1 MDTLLKNLTIK
12 NNFMFAAVMSDEENC
27 KGFLE
32 RVLPIKIDHVEIST
46 EKSIVYHPEYKG
58 VRLDVYAK
66 DENNTRYNVEMQ
78 VLKQPALGRRSRYY
92 QSHMDMDILVKGCNY
107 AELPDSYVIFL
118 CDFDPFGAGKY
129 RYTFQITCREA
140 ENIFLKD
147 GRCIVFL
154 NTRGE
159 NSKDVPKELV
169 SFLKFVHA
177 DLKESQKDFQDDYEF
192 VHADLKESQKDFQ
205 DDYVRQVQK
214 SVTHIRESREM
225 EERFML
231 LELLLEDERREGQKQ
246 GEEEGQLKM
255 AKEMREMTLSRLGRL
270 PNSLL
275 ETLHQQQDIE
285 RLKAWMQTALTAQ
298 SLDEFISKM

>member
-1 MDTLLKNLTIK
+1 MNTLLKNLTIK

-32 RVLPIKIDHVEIST
+32 RALSMKVDHVEIST
-46 EKSIVYHPEYKG
+46 EKNIVYHPEYKG

-66 DENNTRYNVEMQ
+66 DENNTRYNIEMQ

-92 QSHMDMDILVKGCNY
+92 QSQMDMELLLKGCEY

-118 CDFDPFGAGKY
+118 CDFDPFGKGKY
-129 RYTFQITCREA
+129 RYTFGTACEETEKA
-140 ENIFLKD
+140 SLKD
-147 GRCIVFL
+147 GRCIMFL

-159 NSKDVPKELV
+159 NAEEVPKELV
-169 SFLKFVHA
+169 SFLK
-177 DLKESQKDFQDDYEF
+177 F

-231 LELLLEDERREGQKQ
+231 LELLLKDERREGR
-246 GEEEGQLKM
+246 EEGRKTGQLEEAQGMLQM
-255 AKEMREMTLSRLGRL
+255 ALNRFGEL
-270 PNSLL
+270 PENLL
-275 ETLHQQQDIE
+275 KTLHQQQDIE
-285 RLKAWMQTALTAQ
+285 VIRNWMQIALKSQ
-298 SLDEFISKM
+298 SLDDFISKM

>member
-1 MDTLLKNLTIK
+1 
-12 NNFMFAAVMSDEENC
+12 MFAILYFIEFLCKVEENC

-32 RVLPIKIDHVEIST
+32 RVLPIKINYVEINT
-46 EKSIVYHPEYKG
+46 EKNIVYHPEYKG

-66 DENNTRYNVEMQ
+66 DENNTRYNIEMQ

-92 QSHMDMDILVKGCNY
+92 QSQMDMELLAKGCEY
-107 AELPDSYVIFL
+107 EELPDSYVIFL
-118 CDFDPFGAGKY
+118 CDFDPFGERKY
-129 RYTFQITCREA
+129 RYTFRTACE
-140 ENIFLKD
+140 ETKKVSLKD
-147 GRCIVFL
+147 GRCIMFL
-154 NTRGE
+154 NTCGE
-159 NSKDVPKELV
+159 DEEDVPKELV
-169 SFLKFVHA
+169 SFLR
-177 DLKESQKDFQDDYEF
+177 F

-231 LELLLEDERREGQKQ
+231 LELLLEDERREGQ
-246 GEEEGQLKM
+246 LKM
-255 AKEMREMTLSRLGRL
+255 AKEMLEMTLSRLGRL

>member
-1 MDTLLKNLTIK
+1 
-12 NNFMFAAVMSDEENC
+12 MFAAVMSDEENC

-177 DLKESQKDFQDDYEF
+177 DLKESQKDFQDDY
-192 VHADLKESQKDFQ
+192 
-205 DDYVRQVQK
+205 VRQVQK

-231 LELLLEDERREGQKQ
+231 LELLLEDECREGQKQ

-255 AKEMREMTLSRLGRL
+255 AKEMLEMTLSRLGRL

>member
-1 MDTLLKNLTIK
+1 MNTLLKNLTIK

-32 RVLPIKIDHVEIST
+32 RALSMKVDHVEIST
-46 EKSIVYHPEYKG
+46 EKNIVYHPEYKG

-66 DENNTRYNVEMQ
+66 DENNTRYNIEMQ

-92 QSHMDMDILVKGCNY
+92 QSQMDMELLLKGCEY

-118 CDFDPFGAGKY
+118 CDFDPFGKGKY
-129 RYTFQITCREA
+129 CYTFWTACEETEKA
-140 ENIFLKD
+140 SLKD
-147 GRCIVFL
+147 GRCIMFL

-159 NSKDVPKELV
+159 NAEEVPKELV
-169 SFLKFVHA
+169 SFLK
-177 DLKESQKDFQDDYEF
+177 F

-231 LELLLEDERREGQKQ
+231 LELLLKDERREGR
-246 GEEEGQLKM
+246 EEGRKTGQLEEAQGMLQM
-255 AKEMREMTLSRLGRL
+255 ALNRFGEL
-270 PNSLL
+270 PENLL
-275 ETLHQQQDIE
+275 KTLHQQQDIE
-285 RLKAWMQTALTAQ
+285 VIRNWMQIALKSQ
-298 SLDEFISKM
+298 SLDDFISKM

>member
-1 MDTLLKNLTIK
+1 MNTLLKNLTIK

-32 RVLPIKIDHVEIST
+32 RALSIKVEHVEIST
-46 EKSIVYHPEYKG
+46 EKNIVYHPEYKG

-66 DENNTRYNVEMQ
+66 DENNTRYNIEMQ

-92 QSHMDMDILVKGCNY
+92 QSQMDMELLAKGCEY

-118 CDFDPFGAGKY
+118 CDFDPFGEGKY
-129 RYTFQITCREA
+129 RYTFRTICEEA
-140 ENIFLKD
+140 EKASLKD

-154 NTRGE
+154 NTCGRNEE
-159 NSKDVPKELV
+159 NIPQELL
-169 SFLKFVHA
+169 SFLK
-177 DLKESQKDFQDDYEF
+177 F

-214 SVTHIRESREM
+214 PVTDIKASREM

-231 LELLLEDERREGQKQ
+231 LEELLKDEHRQGVQEGIQKGIQKGELKATREI
-246 GEEEGQLKM
+246 L
-255 AKEMREMTLSRLGRL
+255 EMTLVKFGQL
-270 PNSLL
+270 PDDFLK
-275 ETLHQQQDIE
+275 TLHEQQD
-285 RLKAWMQTALTAQ
+285 TG
-298 SLDEFISKM
+298 

>member
-1 MDTLLKNLTIK
+1 
-12 NNFMFAAVMSDEENC
+12 MFAILYFIEFLCKVEENC

-32 RVLPIKIDHVEIST
+32 RVLPIKINYVEINT
-46 EKSIVYHPEYKG
+46 EKNIVYHPEYKG

-66 DENNTRYNVEMQ
+66 DENNTRYNIEMQ

-92 QSHMDMDILVKGCNY
+92 QSQMDMELLAKGCEY

-118 CDFDPFGAGKY
+118 CDFDPFGEGKY
-129 RYTFQITCREA
+129 RYTFRTICEETEKA
-140 ENIFLKD
+140 SLKD

-154 NTRGE
+154 NTCGRNEE
-159 NSKDVPKELV
+159 NIPQELL

-177 DLKESQKDFQDDYEF
+177 DLKESQT
-192 VHADLKESQKDFQ
+192 DFQ

-214 SVTHIRESREM
+214 SVTHIKGSREM

-231 LELLLEDERREGQKQ
+231 LELLMQDERREGRKA
-246 GEEEGQLKM
+246 GELEG
-255 AKEMREMTLSRLGRL
+255 AREMLQMALNRFGEL
-270 PNSLL
+270 PDNLL
-275 ETLHQQQDIE
+275 KALHQQQDIE
-285 RLKAWMQTALTAQ
+285 VIRSWMEKALKAE

>member
-118 CDFDPFGAGKY
+118 CDFDPFGEGKY
-129 RYTFQITCREA
+129 RYTFRKSCEETQKA
-140 ENIFLKD
+140 SLKD
-147 GRCIVFL
+147 GRCIMFL
-154 NTRGE
+154 NTCGE
-159 NSKDVPKELV
+159 DEQDVPKELV
-169 SFLKFVHA
+169 SFLRFVHA
-177 DLKESQKDFQDDYEF
+177 DLKESQT
-192 VHADLKESQKDFQ
+192 DFQ

-214 SVTHIRESREM
+214 SVTHIKGSREM

-231 LELLLEDERREGQKQ
+231 LELLMQDERREGSKA
-246 GEEEGQLKM
+246 GELEG
-255 AKEMREMTLSRLGRL
+255 AREMLQMALNRFGEL
-270 PNSLL
+270 PENLL
-275 ETLHQQQDIE
+275 KTLHQQQDIE
-285 RLKAWMQTALTAQ
+285 VIRNWMQIALKSQ
-298 SLDEFISKM
+298 SLDDFISKM